1 MDWFGDSAEVEN
13 LKKRLSNFE
22 TDRVYQLAA
31 QAQALKGDINAMR
44 PEEGWFSGGGKR
56 TKKRTKKRTTKRR
69 TTKRRTTK
77 RTRRRR

>member
-56 TKKRTKKRTTKRR
+56 TKKRTTKRR